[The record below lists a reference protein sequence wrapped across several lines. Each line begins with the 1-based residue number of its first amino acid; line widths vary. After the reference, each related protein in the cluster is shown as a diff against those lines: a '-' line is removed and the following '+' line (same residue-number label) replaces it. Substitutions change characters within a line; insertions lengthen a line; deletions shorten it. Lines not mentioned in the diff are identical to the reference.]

1 MPQGSETIRVAYI
14 KEVTYNT
21 TPAGNMTLMRFNSES
36 LNGKPTT
43 KESAEVRSDAQPSG
57 QRIVGLEAGGGINA
71 ELAPC
76 VAHQDFIAAAMR
88 GTWGGTLTTGVV
100 SQAINATTKK
110 ITRLAGSYVTDGFT
124 VGDLV
129 KLTGFAIAGNNTL
142 VQLAAVSALE
152 LTYVGSS
159 AVVTESSSATAVVTL
174 PDFIDWGT
182 TETSFTIAKDF
193 LDLTNKSLTY
203 TGQRVGGMSLDA
215 KYGDIA
221 QVAFTLAGSGYSVP
235 GTPTTNGRTLVSGGA
250 EDSLNATSDLGLI
263 MIDGVQTTYAIED
276 ISIKL
281 DNSLIPINGIGTLGA
296 INQRS
301 TGLKLS
307 INMGVYLED
316 ANFDFHSK
324 KLAQTPLA
332 ITYFMRDANGKGYG
346 IQIPA
351 AQFSF
356 DDAQSSGR
364 GAVSKLSLTGTAKND
379 ATFGNTFRIYKLV

>member
-1 MPQGSETIRVAYI
+1 MPQGSETTRVAYI

-21 TPAGNMTLMRFNSES
+21 TPSGNMTLMNYSSES
-36 LNGKPTT
+36 INGKPVT
-43 KESAEVRSDAQPSG
+43 KESMMVRSDAQPSG
-57 QRIVGLEAGGGINA
+57 QRIVGLDVNGGINA
-71 ELAPC
+71 ELCPSLC
-76 VAHQDFIAAAMR
+76 HQDFIAAAMR
-88 GTWGGTLTTGVV
+88 GTWGGTLTTAVLG
-100 SQAINATTKK
+100 QAIDATAKT
-110 ITRLAGSYVTDGFT
+110 ITRASGSYITLGFA

-129 KLTGFAIAGNNTL
+129 KLEGFVNAANNTI
-142 VQLAAVSALE
+142 VQLTAVTALV

-159 AVVTESSSATAVVTL
+159 AMVTETSSATAIVTR
-174 PDFIDWGT
+174 PDYINWGT
-182 TETSFTIAKDF
+182 TDSSFTIAKDF
-193 LDLTNKSLTY
+193 LDLTSKSLTY

-215 KYGDIA
+215 KFGDIA
-221 QVAFTLAGSGYSVP
+221 QVGFTLAGSGYSVP
-235 GTPTTNGRTLVSGGA
+235 GTPTTNGRTLVSGGS
-250 EDSLNATSDLGLI
+250 ENSLNATSDLGLI

-276 ISIKL
+276 LSIKL
-281 DNSLIPINGIGTLGA
+281 DNSLIPINGLGSLA
-296 INQRS
+296 ARNQRP

-307 INMGVYLED
+307 VNMGVYLED

-351 AQFSF
+351 VQFSF